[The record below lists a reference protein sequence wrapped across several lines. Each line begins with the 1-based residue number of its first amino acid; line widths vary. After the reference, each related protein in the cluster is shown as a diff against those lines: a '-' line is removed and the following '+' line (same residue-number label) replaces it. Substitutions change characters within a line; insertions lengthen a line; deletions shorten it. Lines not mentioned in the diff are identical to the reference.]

1 VHADST
7 NPPTDASYQ
16 DTVKPV
22 FLRDCAG
29 CHIFGGHSGGLK
41 LDSLSDL
48 LHGGD
53 DGPAIILGNVSGSML
68 SQAIHYTNSD
78 LQMPPK
84 GKISDADIAVI
95 DKWIQE
101 STAPL
106 DTIAAPAAP
115 IATPAPAA
123 PAATT
128 PPPTAIAAPTAAAA
142 PMPADTARVVTASST
157 TLSPQMTAE
166 QEEFFESK
174 VRPILISSCYYCH
187 ASAGKGGFHINS
199 REAILAG
206 GKDGDVV
213 VLGHPE
219 QSTLSSAIHYT
230 DPHLQMPPR
239 QALSS
244 DKVAILDQWIKDG
257 LPWPK
262 SDTVPTTTKVTDAQK
277 NFWSFKTPVAPAIPD
292 VKSPWVHNNID
303 RFVLAKMN
311 EEHLKPVADAD
322 KHTLIRRVTYDL
334 TGLPPTPAEVQAF
347 VTDKSPAAYEH
358 LVDRLLASKAYGER
372 WGRIWLDVVRYAD
385 TSGGGG
391 DYPVAQLSKY
401 RDYVIQAFNEDKP
414 YDRFIKEQIAGDLLP
429 STSEPEHWNNVVATG
444 YIAGANRVDRAEVED
459 VVDNIGYA
467 YLGLTV
473 GCARC
478 HDHKFDPIPTSDY
491 YAMAGIFQSTTFPD
505 PGGDGS
511 RMQSGFVYRD
521 PHAAERDD
529 IKSFQ
534 AQLKPIANAIAGVQ
548 GLPGTYD
555 DVLPQLEARRMNL
568 YSHAPIFPENAYAV
582 SDGPVH
588 LAQIQKHGD
597 PRQAGD
603 EVPRGFLQVLG
614 NSTMDPKTKGSG
626 RLQLANWIAS
636 PGNPLTA
643 RVIVNRVWQ
652 GEFGRGIVPTPNNF
666 GTRGMPPANQALL
679 DYLATDFIAKGWSI
693 KTLQRE
699 ILLSHAYQL
708 STESNVANEEID
720 PDNTYTWRHNRM
732 RLDAEEI
739 RDSMLADS
747 GQLDLTPAGPQ
758 PFPPQSQW
766 NWEEQNPFA
775 PKLADYENN
784 HRTVYMMIQRSVRH
798 PYMTLFDGADP
809 NASVEQRSSSL
820 TPLQALY
827 FMNSPFPKNC
837 SDHLSSALSQ
847 PTGKTL
853 PSQKTQIDE
862 AFLRIYGR
870 PATPDELRQATEFL
884 QKASSVYIAKSSTP
898 EAAKQQ
904 ALSNFIQAL
913 FASNEFMFL
922 E

>member
-1 VHADST
+1 MHADST

-334 TGLPPTPAEVQAF
+334 TGLPPTPAEAQAF
-347 VTDKSPAAYEH
+347 VADKSPARLRACRRPPARFQSLRRTLGPH
-358 LVDRLLASKAYGER
+358 LARRRPLRRYHRRRRRLSRSRSLQVSRLRHRGLQR
-372 WGRIWLDVVRYAD
+372 G
-385 TSGGGG
+385 
-391 DYPVAQLSKY
+391 
-401 RDYVIQAFNEDKP
+401 QALRPNSSRSRSP
-414 YDRFIKEQIAGDLLP
+414 AICCRSTPSP
-429 STSEPEHWNNVVATG
+429 STGSNVVATG
-444 YIAGANRVDRAEVED
+444 YLAGANRLRP
-459 VVDNIGYA
+459 
-467 YLGLTV
+467 
-473 GCARC
+473 C
-478 HDHKFDPIPTSDY
+478 
-491 YAMAGIFQSTTFPD
+491 
-505 PGGDGS
+505 
-511 RMQSGFVYRD
+511 RD
-521 PHAAERDD
+521 
-529 IKSFQ
+529 
-534 AQLKPIANAIAGVQ
+534 
-548 GLPGTYD
+548 
-555 DVLPQLEARRMNL
+555 
-568 YSHAPIFPENAYAV
+568 
-582 SDGPVH
+582 
-588 LAQIQKHGD
+588 
-597 PRQAGD
+597 
-603 EVPRGFLQVLG
+603 
-614 NSTMDPKTKGSG
+614 
-626 RLQLANWIAS
+626 
-636 PGNPLTA
+636 
-643 RVIVNRVWQ
+643 
-652 GEFGRGIVPTPNNF
+652 
-666 GTRGMPPANQALL
+666 
-679 DYLATDFIAKGWSI
+679 
-693 KTLQRE
+693 
-699 ILLSHAYQL
+699 
-708 STESNVANEEID
+708 
-720 PDNTYTWRHNRM
+720 
-732 RLDAEEI
+732 
-739 RDSMLADS
+739 
-747 GQLDLTPAGPQ
+747 
-758 PFPPQSQW
+758 
-766 NWEEQNPFA
+766 
-775 PKLADYENN
+775 
-784 HRTVYMMIQRSVRH
+784 
-798 PYMTLFDGADP
+798 
-809 NASVEQRSSSL
+809 
-820 TPLQALY
+820 
-827 FMNSPFPKNC
+827 
-837 SDHLSSALSQ
+837 
-847 PTGKTL
+847 
-853 PSQKTQIDE
+853 
-862 AFLRIYGR
+862 
-870 PATPDELRQATEFL
+870 
-884 QKASSVYIAKSSTP
+884 
-898 EAAKQQ
+898 
-904 ALSNFIQAL
+904 
-913 FASNEFMFL
+913 
-922 E
+922 